1 VKGWLSDYEDDY
13 KANTLKKSWQDAQDN
28 FDKSSVKTTIEGT
41 HKAADIEN
49 GLIYNGAKATFNESL
64 YNAYAN
70 ETDATEKAKKKKAY
84 EDAAQAMV
92 GSTKDPQGHDLN
104 GVLPEDEKILE
115 DVTKNASLWGNY
127 GNYLK
132 TKDNIAKLEATY
144 NNYVEA
150 SAIYNTIEQK
160 AKTAGDLVT
169 AKLAEKE
176 NKLANDADY
185 VKLQAELKTLTDEKK
200 EITSTQSLKEKEKA
214 KYEAV
219 QAAINTACGIDFND
233 DDIADFGLDNFGD
246 VAKIKDVLVAVATAE
261 VNAAQ
266 AEFDAAEK
274 ALKNHND
281 GLSESQ
287 IAVEYAKKQVEI
299 AEEKEKLAKE
309 KYDEV
314 KKAYGITE

>member
-1 VKGWLSDYEDDY
+1 
-13 KANTLKKSWQDAQDN
+13 
-28 FDKSSVKTTIEGT
+28 
-41 HKAADIEN
+41 
-49 GLIYNGAKATFNESL
+49 
-64 YNAYAN
+64 
-70 ETDATEKAKKKKAY
+70 
-84 EDAAQAMV
+84 
-92 GSTKDPQGHDLN
+92 
-104 GVLPEDEKILE
+104 
-115 DVTKNASLWGNY
+115 
-127 GNYLK
+127 
-132 TKDNIAKLEATY
+132 
-144 NNYVEA
+144 
-150 SAIYNTIEQK
+150 
-160 AKTAGDLVT
+160 
-169 AKLAEKE
+169 
-176 NKLANDADY
+176 
-185 VKLQAELKTLTDEKK
+185 LKTLTDEKK